1 MELPNAV
8 LLDKPSRLAM
18 GEVIKGLGD
27 IEDFPG
33 LEWFNSSP
41 CPAHAPDLD
50 RFCMQCGIKLRK
62 HQKVGAARAYM
73 GLPFLLSDTVGSGKT
88 AQVIAFLAMC
98 RQHGELNLGN
108 RAVIVC
114 KQAAVRSVWAAQ
126 LRRLAPGLNVLVA
139 DGSPAERLAG
149 YMGEWEIAI
158 VSAKTFAPASGAK
171 TSREGDVSVLDR
183 LPAGILVTDDLD
195 ELRNHAT
202 QVSYAVNRLARRC
215 SRVIELHATP
225 MQKRV
230 VELWCQLQA
239 VGGRDRLGSIGRVR
253 ARYVTRGSKMIL
265 TDDPEDKTGRT
276 KIRRQTVVD
285 TGLTDDPV
293 LVKEFQ
299 EAVGPLVLRRT
310 ADDLDDVELP
320 DVEVNPVWIDLSPR
334 QRARY
339 EELRRGV
346 LRVLRGGQ
354 EITFTEAKAAY
365 TRGWQ
370 ICSGLAA
377 LDDGP
382 GTDVSAKLD
391 WVVDALTGDLSE
403 EKAVVFVY
411 FKKNVAALSERLSRE
426 GVGHVLMWGAETN
439 GQLRDRRLEQFR
451 TDPRCRVLIGTT
463 TIEASLNL
471 QSARHL
477 IAVDTILNP
486 ARMEQLVGRIRR
498 DGSAW
503 RTVFF
508 HHLLSPRTQEVGI
521 LPLLRREQAMSD
533 IIWGEQSDLFRAL
546 NPRQLMQMVAY
557 GLPGVRE
564 AA

>member
-1 MELPNAV
+1 VDLLNAV
-8 LLDKPSRLAM
+8 LLDRPVRAAM

-27 IEDFPG
+27 IEDFPE
-33 LEWFNSSP
+33 LEWFNSAP
-41 CPAHAPDLD
+41 CPEHAPELN
-50 RFCMQCGIKLRK
+50 RFCMKCGIKLRK
-62 HQKVGAARAYM
+62 HQKVGAGRLYM
-73 GLPFLLSDTVGSGKT
+73 GLPMLLSDTVGSGKT

-98 RQHGELNLGN
+98 RQNGELNLGN

-114 KQAAVRSVWAAQ
+114 KAAAVRNVWAAQ
-126 LRRLAPGLNVLVA
+126 LRRLAPGLNVLVSDGEPA
-139 DGSPAERLAG
+139 DRLAG
-149 YMGEWEIAI
+149 YMGDWEVAV
-158 VSAKTFAPASGAK
+158 VSSKTFAPAKGAK
-171 TSREGDVSVLDR
+171 TSRDGDVAVLEHM
-183 LPAGILVTDDLD
+183 PVGILVTDDLD
-195 ELRNHAT
+195 ELRNHTT
-202 QVSYAVNRLARRC
+202 QGSYAVNRLARRC
-215 SRVIELHATP
+215 TRVIILHATP

-230 VELWCQLQA
+230 VELWCQLQP
-239 VGGRDRLGSIGRVR
+239 VGGREALGTLGKVR
-253 ARYVTRGSKMIL
+253 ALYVSRGPKMIV
-265 TDDPEDKTGRT
+265 TDDPNDPTGRE
-276 KIRRQTVVD
+276 KIRKQVVVD

-293 LVKEFQ
+293 LVRQFQ

-334 QRARY
+334 QRQRY
-339 EELRRGV
+339 EDLRKGV

-377 LDDGP
+377 LDEGE

-391 WVVDALTGDLSE
+391 WVVDALTGDLSA

-411 FKKNVAALSERLSRE
+411 FKKNVAALSERLRAE
-426 GVGHVLMWGAETN
+426 GIGHVLMWGAETN
-439 GQLRDRRLEQFR
+439 SQLRDRRLELFR
-451 TDPRCRVLIGTT
+451 TDPRYRVLVGTT

-503 RTVFF
+503 KTVFF

-521 LPLLRREQAMSD
+521 LPLLRREQQMSD

-546 NPRQLMQMVAY
+546 SPRQMMQMVAY
-557 GLPGVRE
+557 GLPQ